1 MDIISFIRLSKLTW
15 IGHVNG
21 MDQERKVYNIF
32 YNQPQGIQI
41 RGRPKNQ
48 WMDCVLPDLKEC
60 KIRNWK
66 EQSRDR
72 GIWRR
77 SIMEVKTR
85 IEL

>member
-1 MDIISFIRLSKLTW
+1 MDITSFIRLSRLRC
-15 IGHVNG
+15 IGHVNRR
-21 MDQERKVYNIF
+21 DKERKVYNIF

-48 WMDCVLPDLKEC
+48 WMDCLLPDLKEC

-72 GIWRR
+72 GISMR
-77 SIMEVKTR
+77 SITEAKTR
-85 IEL
+85 IGL